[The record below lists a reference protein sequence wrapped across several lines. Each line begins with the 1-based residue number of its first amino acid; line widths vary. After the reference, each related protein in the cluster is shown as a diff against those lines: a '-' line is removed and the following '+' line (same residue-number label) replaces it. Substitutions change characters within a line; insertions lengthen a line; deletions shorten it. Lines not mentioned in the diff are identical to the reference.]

1 MKKYNLVV
9 AAVSVL
15 LGLLIIYLSRNLA
28 GWDDNGVPG
37 ENYWPSIIAYLFVGL
52 GLLQFLEVWL
62 SPHKNKDKTVDLGS
76 AAVRKAYQ
84 AAAVSVIYG
93 GLLAAAGFVLA
104 TLAFVPTMNALMGER
119 RLWAAALLAIGVVG
133 VIYVF
138 FSLVFNTMLPT
149 SVFFE

>member
-52 GLLQFLEVWL
+52 GILQFLEVL
-62 SPHKNKDKTVDLGS
+62 LNPQKNADRTVDLGS
-76 AAVRKAYQ
+76 PVVRKAYL
-84 AAAVSVIYG
+84 AAVVSVIYG

-104 TLAFVPTMNALMGER
+104 TLAFVPTMNLMMGER
-119 RLWAAALLAIGVVG
+119 RLWASLLLAAGVVG

-138 FSLVFNTMLPT
+138 FTLVFNTTLPT
-149 SVFFE
+149 SLFLE

>member
-52 GLLQFLEVWL
+52 GLLQFLEVWR
-62 SPHKNKDKTVDLGS
+62 SPHKDTYKAVDLGS
-76 AAVRKAYQ
+76 AAVRKAYL

-104 TLAFVPTMNALMGER
+104 TLAFVPAINALMGER

>member
-1 MKKYNLVV
+1 MKKCNLVV

-52 GLLQFLEVWL
+52 GIVQFLEVWL
-62 SPHKNKDKTVDLGS
+62 SPHKNSDKTVDLGS
-76 AAVRKAYQ
+76 AVVRKAYL
-84 AAAVSVIYG
+84 AALVSVVYG
-93 GLLAAAGFVLA
+93 GLLTAAGFVIA
-104 TLAFVPTMNALMGER
+104 TVAFVPTMTVLMGER
-119 RLWAAALLAIGVVG
+119 RLWAAALLAVGVVG
-133 VIYVF
+133 VIYIF
-138 FSLVFNTMLPT
+138 FALVFNTTLPT

>member
-52 GLLQFLEVWL
+52 GILQFLEVWL
-62 SPHKNKDKTVDLGS
+62 SPHKNIDKTVDLGS
-76 AAVRKAYQ
+76 AVVRKAYL
-84 AAAVSVIYG
+84 AAFVSVIYG
-93 GLLAAAGFVLA
+93 ALLTAAGFVLA
-104 TLAFVPTMNALMGER
+104 TLAFVPTMNLLMGER
-119 RLWAAALLAIGVVG
+119 RLWTSALLAVGVVG

-138 FSLVFNTMLPT
+138 FALVFNTTLPT

>member
-9 AAVSVL
+9 ATVSVF

-37 ENYWPSIIAYLFVGL
+37 ENYWPSIIAYLLVGL

-62 SPHKNKDKTVDLGS
+62 SPNTNKDKTVDLGS
-76 AAVRKAYQ
+76 AAVRKAYL

>member
-52 GLLQFLEVWL
+52 GLLQFLEVWRT
-62 SPHKNKDKTVDLGS
+62 PHKDTDKAVDLGS
-76 AAVRKAYQ
+76 AAVRKAYL

-104 TLAFVPTMNALMGER
+104 TLAFVPAINALMGER